1 MTGTWESARQ
11 AMCAEIEAEV
21 KETESFLGKA
31 ALDPRVMAAMAKVP
45 RHLFVPEAYRAA
57 AYDNKPLPIGE
68 GQTISQPY
76 IVAVMS
82 DLAATRHGDRVLDVG
97 TGCGYQAAVLAELGC
112 QVYSIE
118 RHGGLV
124 ADAVRNLD
132 LAGYR
137 EVRLRTGDGLKG
149 WPEAAPFHA
158 ILVAA
163 AHKGAA
169 PPLLIEQ
176 LRAPGRMAI
185 PLSRQGFFGRFGGTQ
200 ELMRVTKAEDGEVA
214 MDSMLPVAFV
224 PLIEEATTNLR

>member
-11 AMCAEIEAEV
+11 AMCAEIAAEV

-45 RHLFVPEAYRAA
+45 RHLFVPVAYRAA

-82 DLAATRHGDRVLDVG
+82 DLAATRRGDRVLDVG

-124 ADAVRNLD
+124 AGAVRNLD

-163 AHKGAA
+163 AREGAA

-176 LRAPGRMAI
+176 LRAPGRMVI
-185 PLSRQGFFGRFGGTQ
+185 PLSRRGFFGRFGNTQ
-200 ELMRVTKAEDGEVA
+200 ELMRVIKAEDGELVV
-214 MDSMLPVAFV
+214 DSMLPVAFV
-224 PLIEEATTNLR
+224 PLIEEA